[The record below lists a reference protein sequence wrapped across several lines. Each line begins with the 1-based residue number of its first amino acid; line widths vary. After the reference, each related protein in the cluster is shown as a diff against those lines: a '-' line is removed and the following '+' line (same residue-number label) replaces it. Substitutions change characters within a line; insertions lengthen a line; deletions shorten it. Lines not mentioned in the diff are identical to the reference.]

1 MVQLGALSRRALV
14 AAAAPAARGPGAEAR
29 RRKPPPPPLAFVKA
43 VITDVGQAASGG
55 GFSVSFVA
63 WLHHPGATPINL
75 SGQTEVAAAT
85 GATQVR
91 AFVATALR
99 SKASIALEPS
109 AAVPPDRVS
118 VVLF

>member
-1 MVQLGALSRRALV
+1 MLPFVALSRRALV
-14 AAAAPAARGPGAEAR
+14 AAAAPLAFGPGAQAR
-29 RRKPPPPPLAFVKA
+29 QRQPEPPLAFVNA
-43 VITDVGQAASGG
+43 VITDIGQAASGR
-55 GFSVSFVA
+55 GFSVSFLA
-63 WLHHPGATPINL
+63 WLHHPGSAPINL

-85 GATQVR
+85 GATQAR

-109 AAVPPDRVS
+109 AAVPPHRVS